1 MFITKRM
8 IQTMSLVGL
17 VTSLGLSATTA
28 TAGLQT
34 VTASVKVIMLKLNIH
49 CYLLMACLG
58 SAEWALPNLD

>member
-17 VTSLGLSATTA
+17 VTSLGLSSTTA

-34 VTASVKVIMLKLNIH
+34 VTASEKVIMLKLNIH
-49 CYLLMACLG
+49 CYLPMACLG